1 MTSNKELENLYNH
14 ALDLITKGMSPKI
27 IRPPIFKEE
36 YVEEIKKRL
45 RIEKEVITEA
55 HVLGRNDDEYWYSQS
70 NFTAYYWK
78 EYKNILKEKG
88 FSNIS
93 IENIDSST
101 TKILKLMSH
110 PKVPSFQKHGLVMGH
125 VQSGKTANYAGLI
138 AKAIDCSYKVIIVFS
153 GIHNNLRDQTQK
165 RIEDDLFLI
174 NNDLQELNIHY
185 MTKKGDED
193 FDDNQHNS
201 IFLTPNP
208 KIFIIKKQWKILEKL
223 VNWLSYFDKDVLAK
237 LPTII
242 IDDEA
247 DNATIDVSIDSN
259 YDEENYEIEDDDPS
273 LTNRSI
279 RTLRNLFQKV
289 CYVGYTATPFANF
302 LIDPF
307 DEHDEYGQSL
317 YPRDFIIA
325 LPKPEGYSGVNEL
338 FPTLTNAELS
348 ADNEPYDHIYLIN
361 ENDHNHLLN
370 ENSQHYKNLLPK
382 SLKDAFYHYLITAVL
397 RNKRNIDKNIH
408 SFLIHIHHEISAH
421 KFIKDKFLAF
431 FEQFT
436 YQFSLPKPYDSD
448 VIAEI
453 ERFKEYWCHNKLK
466 LNASEYSYD
475 EIKEL
480 CSDIFN
486 EIKIVDINSESNDEL
501 DFSDEQKNKYYII
514 IGGNRLSRGLTI
526 EGLTVT
532 YFTRSSKYYDSL
544 LQMGRW
550 FGFRKGYEDLIKIFT
565 TTENY
570 YWFNWLNNVEESIRR
585 DIERYD
591 KYDKTPLELAV
602 RIKTHPGMYVTSP
615 LKMKN
620 TTEFSLRPSFNDRY
634 YSTLDF
640 NLDATS
646 LQNNINHTNRFI
658 GKLSKKYN
666 MEIKK
671 DNWLWEN
678 VAIEI
683 CTKFLD
689 NLLIPLDSTS
699 FPKSDIMEYID
710 RLNRE
715 HQELSRWS
723 VLLANNT
730 QTKKEHFDVA
740 GYNVGLANRSK
751 VIGKNSSLIIQQT
764 SLFDLDLKNGE
775 IRHPDNALL
784 IIHIIDK
791 DSIPANF
798 ESYEPWFKEN
808 ENKNHIIG
816 LVIVFPNSTNVERED
831 YVAIIGIPTNVN

>member
-1 MTSNKELENLYNH
+1 MTSNKELDDLYNH
-14 ALDLITKGMSPKI
+14 ALDLILKGMSPEI
-27 IRPPIFKEE
+27 IKPPIFKVE
-36 YVEEIKKRL
+36 YIEEIKKRL
-45 RIEKEVITEA
+45 RVEREVITEA
-55 HVLGRNDDEYWYSQS
+55 HVLGRNDDEYWYSPS
-70 NFTAYYWK
+70 NFRTYYWK
-78 EYKNILKEKG
+78 EYKNKLIEKN
-88 FSNIS
+88 FPDIS

-110 PKVPSFQKHGLVMGH
+110 PELPSFKKHGLVMGH
-125 VQSGKTANYAGLI
+125 VQSGKTANYTGLI
-138 AKAIDCSYKVIIVFS
+138 AKAIDCGYKNIIIFS

-165 RIEDDLFLI
+165 RIEEDLFLF
-174 NNDLQELNIHY
+174 NNDKQELNIHY
-185 MTKKGDED
+185 LTKQGDKD
-193 FDDNQHNS
+193 FDDSQHTS
-201 IFLTPNP
+201 IFLNTNP
-208 KIFIIKKQWKILEKL
+208 KIFIIKKQWKVLEKL
-223 VNWLSYFDKDVLAK
+223 INWFSSFEQEILANY
-237 LPTII
+237 PTII

-247 DNATIDVSIDSN
+247 DNATIDVSKDSN
-259 YDEENYEIEDDDPS
+259 YDEEYYEIEDDDPS
-273 LTNRSI
+273 LTNQYI

-289 CYVGYTATPFANF
+289 CYVGYTATPFANV

-307 DEHDEYGQSL
+307 EEHEEYGEPL
-317 YPRDFIIA
+317 YPKDFIIA
-325 LPKPEGYSGVNEL
+325 LPKPIGYSGTDEL
-338 FPTLTNAELS
+338 FPTLTNAELT
-348 ADNEPYDHIYLIN
+348 ADHEPYDHIYLIN

-370 ENSQHYKNLLPK
+370 ENSLQYKYLLPE
-382 SLKDAFYHYLITAVL
+382 SLKIAFYHFLITAVL
-397 RNKRNIDKNIH
+397 RDNRNIKNNIH

-421 KFIKDKFLAF
+421 KFIKNKFENF

-448 VIAEI
+448 VITEI
-453 ERFKEYWCHNKLK
+453 ELFKDYWEHIKIKLS
-466 LNASEYSYD
+466 ASDYSYD
-475 EIKEL
+475 EIKQAI
-480 CSDIFN
+480 CDIFQKIN
-486 EIKIVDINSESNDEL
+486 IVDINSESKDEL
-501 DFSDEQKNKYYII
+501 DFSDLDGDKFYII

-532 YFTRSSKYYDSL
+532 YFTRSSKYYDTL

-591 KYDKTPLELAV
+591 KYDKTPLQLAV
-602 RIKTHPGMYVTSP
+602 RIKTHPGMHVTSP

-620 TTEFSLRPSFNDRY
+620 TTEFSLRPSFNGRT

-640 NLDATS
+640 HLDTTS
-646 LQNNINHTNRFI
+646 LQKNINHTNRFI
-658 GKLSKKYN
+658 GKLSNKYKLS
-666 MEIKK
+666 IKK
-671 DNWLWEN
+671 ENWLWEN

-683 CTKFLD
+683 CAKFLE

-730 QTKKEHFDVA
+730 QTKKHFDVA

-751 VIGKNSSLIIQQT
+751 VIGKNSSLIILQN

-775 IRHPDNALL
+775 TRHPDNALL

-816 LVIVFPNSTNVERED
+816 LVIVFPNSDNAERED
-831 YVAIIGIPTNVN
+831 YIAITGIPTDVN